1 MSLEKESFGFGIRP
15 TMDEVPPGMHA
26 IFRFTGPG
34 KIVNTPKYG
43 KKYTFPVE
51 VSYHPSYDTLPPLSS
66 NVVDRDKKEAQLD
79 GQTVKCEWETKCG
92 SAEQLYFALFATVE
106 EMKEAGKEPNIIEM
120 TRDEAFTKKL
130 MQHYNK
136 DPWRLT
142 RFDTGAYWLEVE

>member
-51 VSYHPSYDTLPPLSS
+51 VSYHPSYDTLPPLSD
-66 NVVDRDKKEAQLD
+66 NVVNREKMEAELK

-106 EMKEAGKEPNIIEM
+106 DYKEAGKEPNVVEM

-130 MQHYNK
+130 TRHYNK
-136 DPWRLT
+136 DAWRLT

>member
-43 KKYTFPVE
+43 KKYSFPVE
-51 VSYHPSYDTLPPLSS
+51 VSYHPSYDTLPPLSD
-66 NVVDRDKKEAQLD
+66 NVVNRDKMEAQLQ

-92 SAEQLYFALFATVE
+92 SAEQLYFALFATAE
-106 EMKEAGKEPNIIEM
+106 EMQEAGKEPNIVEM
-120 TRDEAFTKKL
+120 TRDDKFIKKFTI
-130 MQHYNK
+130 HYEK
-136 DPWRLT
+136 DLWRLT

>member
-34 KIVNTPKYG
+34 KWINTPKYG

-66 NVVDRDKKEAQLD
+66 NVVDRDKKEAQLE

-92 SAEQLYFALFATVE
+92 SAEQLYFTLFATVE
-106 EMKEAGKEPNIIEM
+106 DYKEADKEPNVVEM
-120 TRDEAFTKKL
+120 TRDTAFIKKL
-130 MQHYNK
+130 TQHYNK
-136 DPWRLT
+136 DAWRLT